1 VELGWLV
8 NAYSSHSIHNT
19 EVGPQRTKGSSPGM
33 QGDGNASKPSGI
45 MEVAVWLCIPLLLE
59 LWVYVVLGLGNEGG
73 VLIICKVAIY
83 GAYGLV

>member
-1 VELGWLV
+1 
-8 NAYSSHSIHNT
+8 
-19 EVGPQRTKGSSPGM
+19 M
-33 QGDGNASKPSGI
+33 QGDGFASELSGI

-73 VLIICKVAIY
+73 VLIICRIVIY